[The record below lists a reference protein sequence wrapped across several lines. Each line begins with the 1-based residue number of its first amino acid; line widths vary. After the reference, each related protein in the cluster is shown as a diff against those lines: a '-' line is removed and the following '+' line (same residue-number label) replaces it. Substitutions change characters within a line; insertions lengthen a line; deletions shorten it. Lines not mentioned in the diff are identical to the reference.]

1 MITKGDS
8 GGQEVVIN
16 EECGINIYTLLYMS
30 FPGGTRGKEPVCQC
44 RRHKRYG
51 FNPWVR
57 KTPWRRKWQLTPV
70 FLPGKSHG
78 QKSLVGYSPWGCR
91 VRHDLATKSYWIMRW
106 CFLQIQGVK
115 RMRSPADVTEIIRTL
130 KLIQVSSGFSPWT
143 FP

>member
-1 MITKGDS
+1 MGTSIGLEGLA
-8 GGQEVVIN
+8 GGSV
-16 EECGINIYTLLYMS
+16 
-30 FPGGTRGKEPVCQC
+30 GKESACGAGDAGDPALILGSG
-44 RRHKRYG
+44 R
-51 FNPWVR
+51 FF
-57 KTPWRRKWQLTPV
+57 PWRRKWQPAAV

-91 VRHDLATKSYWIMRW
+91 VRHDLATKSSWIMRW